1 MVQDA
6 AEDRQTPLWR
16 RPLAVRL
23 AKFTAGSAVAAIIS
37 ELAFILV
44 YGLLH
49 AGTRLAGVVAFLAG
63 AIPNWALNRRW
74 TWQRRG
80 RPRLGREVLPYVAVV
95 IATAVAATAL
105 SGLADDWVRGL
116 DMSRSA
122 QVALV
127 GMAYLLPYG
136 VVFLLKFVL
145 FERVVFS
152 GPPER
157 SPAPARR
164 VGSGEPR

>member
-6 AEDRQTPLWR
+6 AEGRQPPLWR

-23 AKFTAGSAVAAIIS
+23 AKFTAGSAVATVIS
-37 ELAFILV
+37 EVAFLLM

-49 AGTRLAGVVAFLAG
+49 AGTRLAGVVAFVAG

-80 RPRLGREVLPYVAVV
+80 RPRLGREVMPYVAVV

-105 SGLADDWVRGL
+105 SGLADDWVRAL
-116 DMSRSA
+116 DTPRSV
-122 QVALV
+122 QVGLV
-127 GMAYLLPYG
+127 GMAYLLPFG

-157 SPAPARR
+157 SPAAAPP

>member
-1 MVQDA
+1 MVKDA
-6 AEDRQTPLWR
+6 AEHRQPPLWR

-23 AKFTAGSAVAAIIS
+23 AKFTAGSAVATVIS
-37 ELAFILV
+37 ELAFILM

-49 AGTRLAGVVAFLAG
+49 TGTRLAGLVAFFAG
-63 AIPNWALNRRW
+63 AIPNWTLNRRW

-105 SGLADDWVRGL
+105 SGLADDWVHGL
-116 DMSRSA
+116 ATPRSV

-127 GMAYLLPYG
+127 GVAYLLPYG

-157 SPAPARR
+157 SPAAQS
-164 VGSGEPR
+164 VGPGEPR

>member
-1 MVQDA
+1 VVQGA
-6 AEDRQTPLWR
+6 AGDKAPLWR

-23 AKFTAGSAVAAIIS
+23 AKYTAGSAVATVIS
-37 ELAFILV
+37 ELAFLVV
-44 YGLLH
+44 YGVAG
-49 AGTRLAGVVAFLAG
+49 AGTRLAGVVAFVAG
-63 AIPNWALNRRW
+63 AIPNWTLNRRW

-80 RPRLGREVLPYVAVV
+80 RPRLGREVLPYVVVV
-95 IATAVAATAL
+95 IATAVAATAF

-116 DMSRSA
+116 ATPRSF

-136 VVFLLKFVL
+136 AVFLLKFLL

-152 GPPER
+152 GPPAR
-157 SPAPARR
+157 SPEAAPSVESAERR
-164 VGSGEPR
+164 